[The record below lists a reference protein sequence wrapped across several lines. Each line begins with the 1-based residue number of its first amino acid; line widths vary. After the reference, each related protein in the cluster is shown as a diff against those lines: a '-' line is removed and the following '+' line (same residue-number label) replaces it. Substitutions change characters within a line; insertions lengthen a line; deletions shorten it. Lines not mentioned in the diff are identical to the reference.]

1 MESEKDPG
9 TDYPTEESAGEA
21 TTVEKQTVET
31 TERVETGGVQ
41 DEPADDGDAD
51 EA

>member
-9 TDYPTEESAGEA
+9 SDYPTEESAGEA
-21 TTVEKQTVET
+21 TTVEPA
-31 TERVETGGVQ
+31 TEESTEEAVQ
-41 DEPADDGDAD
+41 DEPAEDGDAD